1 MKMQKLLVMAGVAA
15 ALCLGSNS
23 VSAQGFGG
31 GRPNFDPAQ
40 MRQRMMDRLKDR
52 LEITSDDDW
61 NAIQPLVQNVMQAR
75 MEVMRAG
82 MGRGMFGG
90 PGRFRN
96 RGGNNPGQAQAQNQ
110 RPRRRFGP
118 QPGPEAEALQKAIDD
133 KASSSELKAA
143 LAKFVEARKAKEQQL
158 KTAQDKLREVLT
170 PRQEAIA
177 TLDGLL

>member
-1 MKMQKLLVMAGVAA
+1 MKMQKVLVMAGVAA

-31 GRPNFDPAQ
+31 GRFNPAQ
-40 MRQRMMDRLKDR
+40 MRQRMMDNIKNQ

-61 NAIQPLVQNVMQAR
+61 QAIQPLVQNVMRAR
-75 MEVMRAG
+75 MEAMRAQ
-82 MGRGMFGG
+82 MGRPFGFGG
-90 PGRFRN
+90 PRRFRM
-96 RGGNNPGQAQAQNQ
+96 RGGNNQDQAQAQDQ

-118 QPGPEAEALQKAIDD
+118 PPSPEAEALQKAIDA
-133 KASSSELKAA
+133 KAPAAELKAA
-143 LAKFVEARKAKEQQL
+143 MAKFVEARKAKEQQL
-158 KTAQDKLREVLT
+158 KTAQAKLREVLT